1 MFYILDPQSTKFRS
15 SVFILS
21 AFLLCAENSNA
32 DSLGWPQWRGAD
44 QRGVADSSVQYPT
57 QWSGTQSVKW
67 KVDVPGQGG
76 STPVVDG
83 DTVYVTAGV
92 EGKNTLVAFDLE
104 SGKQRWQK
112 SVGDDKGNKH
122 RKGSGSNPSP
132 VIARTDKGQ
141 SVIVVYYRSG
151 DLAGFDRDGKQLWH
165 WNLQKKFA
173 EDTLW
178 WDLGSSPA
186 LIDGDIVVAVVQT
199 GPSYLLKI
207 NPENGEVIWNQPR
220 DVPAPE
226 EAAQTYSTPLAMN
239 IKGQSVIAMLG
250 ADHLTIQDSATGK
263 MLASLGGFNPTGDK
277 YFRSIASPV
286 AQGSM
291 LVFPYSRGDTL
302 AGIDVGKLLEGEK
315 ESAII
320 WSRDDLG
327 ADVPSPAIHN
337 DIAYLISDSKTQKG
351 TVAALE
357 LSTGKTLWS
366 LNLPKSRDSYSSS
379 PLVAGNHLYV
389 VREDATTFV
398 IGPLDSEKPTI
409 QSENPLPD
417 AELFTVA
424 SPVPV
429 AGSLLIRTRH
439 QLYRLGQ

>member
-1 MFYILDPQSTKFRS
+1 
-15 SVFILS
+15 
-21 AFLLCAENSNA
+21 
-32 DSLGWPQWRGAD
+32 
-44 QRGVADSSVQYPT
+44 
-57 QWSGTQSVKW
+57 
-67 KVDVPGQGG
+67 
-76 STPVVDG
+76 
-83 DTVYVTAGV
+83 
-92 EGKNTLVAFDLE
+92 
-104 SGKQRWQK
+104 
-112 SVGDDKGNKH
+112 
-122 RKGSGSNPSP
+122 
-132 VIARTDKGQ
+132 
-141 SVIVVYYRSG
+141 
-151 DLAGFDRDGKQLWH
+151 
-165 WNLQKKFA
+165 
-173 EDTLW
+173 
-178 WDLGSSPA
+178 
-186 LIDGDIVVAVVQT
+186 
-199 GPSYLLKI
+199 
-207 NPENGEVIWNQPR
+207 
-220 DVPAPE
+220 
-226 EAAQTYSTPLAMN
+226 
-239 IKGQSVIAMLG
+239 LG

-302 AGIDVGKLLEGEK
+302 AGIDVGKLLMGEK
-315 ESAII
+315 ESAIV

-337 DIAYLISDSKTQKG
+337 EIAYLISDSKTQKG
-351 TVAALE
+351 TVSALE

-409 QSENPLPD
+409 QSENPLTD

-429 AGSLLIRTRH
+429 GGSLLIRTRH